1 MSFGELGNSEIVC
14 SGNCFSVNCTS
25 GNCSSGNYLPEKCPS
40 GNYLTNQEVCQRRT
54 CQAISVIY
62 RYIFVSEWGFA
73 STPSSKG
80 KSHWVII
87 WLVSTQLCTVP
98 SVVLYTLIPPWHFWY
113 LFIVFSIV
121 LSDVTIWL
129 RNYPSWKKIRQQSWI
144 IHRFWVYYV
153 HQTKNN

>member
-1 MSFGELGNSEIVC
+1 MSVRWDVFRRTWKFGNCLFGELLLGQLSIGELPV
-14 SGNCFSVNCTS
+14 GEM
-25 GNCSSGNYLPEKCPS
+25 SSGNYLSGKCPS
-40 GNYLTNQEVCQRRT
+40 GTYLTTQEVCQRRT
-54 CQAISVIY
+54 CQTISVIY
-62 RYIFVSEWGFA
+62 RYIFVCEWGFA

-129 RNYPSWKKIRQQSWI
+129 RNYPSWKK
-144 IHRFWVYYV
+144 
-153 HQTKNN
+153 N

>member
-1 MSFGELGNSEIVC
+1 MCFGEMSVPWDGFRRTWRFGSCLFGELLFGELYIGEI
-14 SGNCFSVNCTS
+14 
-25 GNCSSGNYLPEKCPS
+25 SSGNYLPEKCPS

-54 CQAISVIY
+54 CQTTSVIY

-87 WLVSTQLCTVP
+87 GLVSTQLCTVP

-113 LFIVFSIV
+113 LFIVFSTV
-121 LSDVTIWL
+121 LSDVTVWL
-129 RNYPSWKKIRQQSWI
+129 RNYPSWKK
-144 IHRFWVYYV
+144 
-153 HQTKNN
+153 N